1 MGEMAA
7 ALRNL
12 GSLTKEEVRN
22 VCVDLDKSKD
32 GKIDYGEF
40 RSWIR
45 SGMGTREI
53 EKAKAILAPSDSDGL
68 EASFYNFCGAGR
80 AELDGKGFVK
90 LCEDCELLDKK
101 FSAVSADLIFCD
113 TRVKR
118 KGERTID
125 VVQFEVALE
134 LLAERKGVTKQ
145 GVRMQVLLQGK
156 PLFRSPGFLA
166 KPVRSRSRANTKTS
180 TVSSEPGAEPRGPP
194 PPKPQKV
201 PVSGLWKVLGR
212 HTNAGRCL
220 WLIYGNSG
228 QKPRPEKPAKEA
240 RRTARRVRPAPEPDF
255 SDLCVKVVYD

>member
-118 KGERTID
+118 KGRALGTGHWALRTF
-125 VVQFEVALE
+125 QP
-134 LLAERKGVTKQ
+134 AEGV
-145 GVRMQVLLQGK
+145 GK
-156 PLFRSPGFLA
+156 R
-166 KPVRSRSRANTKTS
+166 
-180 TVSSEPGAEPRGPP
+180 
-194 PPKPQKV
+194 
-201 PVSGLWKVLGR
+201 
-212 HTNAGRCL
+212 
-220 WLIYGNSG
+220 SG
-228 QKPRPEKPAKEA
+228 QK
-240 RRTARRVRPAPEPDF
+240 
-255 SDLCVKVVYD
+255 SDVT